1 MAVPS
6 EAAPFE
12 AVADGVRLAL
22 RVTPKASRNAIAG
35 LAATA
40 SGGTALKVTVTAVPE
55 NGKANEAVVKL
66 LAKAWK
72 LPKTSLTVV
81 AGATDRNKIVHVAGD
96 PADLMRRLTALV
108 ETATGDPVSSNG
120 GKSDG

>member
-1 MAVPS
+1 MTVPF

-108 ETATGDPVSSNG
+108 ETSTGEPVSSNG

>member
-1 MAVPS
+1 MSGPPKALL
-6 EAAPFE
+6 FE
-12 AVADGVRLAL
+12 AVSDGVRLAL

-35 LAATA
+35 LADTA
-40 SGGTALKVTVTAVPE
+40 AGGKALKVTVTAVPE

-96 PADLMRRLTALV
+96 PAALMRRMTALLS
-108 ETATGDPVSSNG
+108 EEGT
-120 GKSDG
+120 DG

>member
-1 MAVPS
+1 MPGPIDAVS
-6 EAAPFE
+6 
-12 AVADGVRLAL
+12 DGVRLAL
-22 RVTPKASRNAIAG
+22 RVTPKASRNAISG
-35 LAATA
+35 LADTA
-40 SGGTALKVTVTAVPE
+40 SGGKALKVMVTAVPE

-96 PADLMRRLTALV
+96 PAELMRRLTALLS
-108 ETATGDPVSSNG
+108 EEGT
-120 GKSDG
+120 DG

>member
-1 MAVPS
+1 MASPF

-40 SGGTALKVTVTAVPE
+40 SGGTVLKVTVTAVPE

-108 ETATGDPVSSNG
+108 ETAKPDT

>member
-1 MAVPS
+1 MAG
-6 EAAPFE
+6 PFE
-12 AVADGVRLAL
+12 AVTDGVRLSL
-22 RVTPKASRNAIAG
+22 RVTPKASRNGIAG
-35 LAATA
+35 LADTA
-40 SGGTALKVTVTAVPE
+40 SGDKALKVTVTAVPE

-96 PADLMRRLTALV
+96 PAELMRRLTALV
-108 ETATGDPVSSNG
+108 NTEVPHG
-120 GKSDG
+120 

>member
-1 MAVPS
+1 MTGPFG
-6 EAAPFE
+6 AAPFE

-108 ETATGDPVSSNG
+108 ETAKPDT
-120 GKSDG
+120 GKSDGGNSDG

>member
-1 MAVPS
+1 MAG
-6 EAAPFE
+6 PFE
-12 AVADGVRLAL
+12 AVTDGVRLSL

-35 LAATA
+35 LADTA
-40 SGGTALKVTVTAVPE
+40 SGDKALKVTVTAVPE

-96 PADLMRRLTALV
+96 PAELMRRLTALV
-108 ETATGDPVSSNG
+108 ETEGSHG
-120 GKSDG
+120 

>member
-1 MAVPS
+1 MSGPPKALL
-6 EAAPFE
+6 FE

-35 LAATA
+35 LADTA
-40 SGGTALKVTVTAVPE
+40 AGGKALKVTVTAVPE

-96 PADLMRRLTALV
+96 PAALMRRLTALLS
-108 ETATGDPVSSNG
+108 EEGT
-120 GKSDG
+120 DG

>member
-1 MAVPS
+1 MALDS
-6 EAAPFE
+6 KAGAFE
-12 AVADGVRLAL
+12 PVADGVRLSL

-35 LAATA
+35 LADTA
-40 SGGTALKVTVTAVPE
+40 SGGKVLKVSVTAVPE
-55 NGKANEAVVKL
+55 NGKANDAVVKL

-96 PADLMRRLTALV
+96 PAELMRRLPALV
-108 ETATGDPVSSNG
+108 ETEG
-120 GKSDG
+120 SDG

>member
-1 MAVPS
+1 MSGPL
-6 EAAPFE
+6 E
-12 AVADGVRLAL
+12 AVADGVRLTL

-35 LAATA
+35 LADTA
-40 SGGTALKVTVTAVPE
+40 SGGKALKVTVTAVPE
-55 NGKANEAVVKL
+55 GGKANEAVVKL

-96 PADLMRRLTALV
+96 PAELTRRLSASLKG
-108 ETATGDPVSSNG
+108 EL
-120 GKSDG
+120 SDG

>member
-1 MAVPS
+1 MAGPL
-6 EAAPFE
+6 EP
-12 AVADGVRLAL
+12 VADGLRLTL

-35 LAATA
+35 LVDTA
-40 SGGTALKVTVTAVPE
+40 DGGRVLKVTVTTVPE

-81 AGATDRNKIVHVAGD
+81 AGATDRNKIIHVAGD
-96 PADLMRRLTALV
+96 PAALTPRLTALID
-108 ETATGDPVSSNG
+108 GVSE
-120 GKSDG
+120 